1 MEDGKITIRVKIAQ
15 QSAIELKILKE
26 WERYYREAEKII
38 NAGIFKFAKQ
48 WTYKDQQDILSKLLI
63 VKVVK
68 NIECNERLQE
78 YEEDLIPKMMEL
90 NQIVDKIHID

>member
-1 MEDGKITIRVKIAQ
+1 MEDRIITIKITIAQ
-15 QSAIELKILKE
+15 RIIELRIQRE

-48 WTYKDQQDILSKLLI
+48 WAFKDQQDILSKLLI
-63 VKVVK
+63 EEVVK

-78 YEEDLIPKMMEL
+78 YEEDLIPKMIEL
-90 NQIVDKIHID
+90 NELTDKIRID

>member
-1 MEDGKITIRVKIAQ
+1 MEDGRITIKIAFAQ
-15 QSAIELKILKE
+15 RTFELRIQKE

-38 NAGIFKFAKQ
+38 NDGIFKFAKQ

-63 VKVVK
+63 EEVVR

-78 YEEDLIPKMMEL
+78 YDEDLIPKMMEL
-90 NQIVDKIHID
+90 NEIADRIHID